1 MIQSVKESVND
12 TLNIVYN
19 GRSDQTLRK
28 KVKSQIVDFSQNPRL
43 RIIVLITIEIFKMGN
58 PDKFYSS
65 NPLK

>member
-43 RIIVLITIEIFKMGN
+43 RIIVSITIEKFKMGN
-58 PDKFYSS
+58 PDKFY
-65 NPLK
+65 

>member
-28 KVKSQIVDFSQNPRL
+28 KVNSQIVDFSQNPRL
-43 RIIVLITIEIFKMGN
+43 RIIVLIKIEKFKMGN